1 MHQSTSASKTN
12 QETLENSVSNPH
24 DICDECL
31 KRSLMHSIVLQTRHT
46 GLRLTRGMR
55 KESRTLV
62 DGSPIL
68 NNPSLT
74 YQPKPRSKAQW
85 AVSTEDPRLRKLIGK
100 EGLPRRLSILR
111 DDAVDFR
118 THSFQDGFFRLSLV
132 GALEMS
138 TDQRADRE
146 EVKDVQ
152 YTHVAQVQELQ
163 SAFPIALTDQPSN
176 LHCFQLEFPL
186 DDDNTSPKT
195 SVLARGNPDPDSNEP
210 RRITLAAHS
219 AEERDKWLG
228 ALNLF
233 CKLTAAERAR
243 ASRSAAFQKQL
254 RKKAREQKL
263 DDMEIG
269 HALASTADPTPH
281 APKTTTTSKCLFP
294 AQLAQ
299 ATDVQDV
306 VPNQDGIPVFE
317 EPAEKQTG
325 DGTSESLTSGEN
337 SAVAWHPEAVLKPTL
352 GTFPTS
358 QEAVVV
364 AEAWQAPEDS
374 FMISDVFRGMP
385 IEHRR
390 PTSAMPW
397 RPTSPAI
404 RKQQPMRPTSALH

>member
-1 MHQSTSASKTN
+1 MAQYYITPR
-12 QETLENSVSNPH
+12 L
-24 DICDECL
+24 
-31 KRSLMHSIVLQTRHT
+31 
-46 GLRLTRGMR
+46 GLRLVWHVVHASPPPPIGGGHCDRHENRSPGKR
-55 KESRTLV
+55 RRRRIKHG
-62 DGSPIL
+62 GSVHE
-68 NNPSLT
+68 NGRR
-74 YQPKPRSKAQW
+74 RSKDGH
-85 AVSTEDPRLRKLIGK
+85 EPDRRRRN
-100 EGLPRRLSILR
+100 RRLSILR

-152 YTHVAQVQELQ
+152 YTHVAQVQQLQ

-254 RKKAREQKL
+254 RKKAREEKL

-281 APKTTTTSKCLFP
+281 VPKTTTTSKCLFP

-317 EPAEKQTG
+317 EASLAECW
-325 DGTSESLTSGEN
+325 SSLS
-337 SAVAWHPEAVLKPTL
+337 K
-352 GTFPTS
+352 
-358 QEAVVV
+358 
-364 AEAWQAPEDS
+364 
-374 FMISDVFRGMP
+374 
-385 IEHRR
+385 
-390 PTSAMPW
+390 
-397 RPTSPAI
+397 
-404 RKQQPMRPTSALH
+404 

>member
-1 MHQSTSASKTN
+1 
-12 QETLENSVSNPH
+12 
-24 DICDECL
+24 
-31 KRSLMHSIVLQTRHT
+31 
-46 GLRLTRGMR
+46 
-55 KESRTLV
+55 
-62 DGSPIL
+62 
-68 NNPSLT
+68 
-74 YQPKPRSKAQW
+74 
-85 AVSTEDPRLRKLIGK
+85 
-100 EGLPRRLSILR
+100 
-111 DDAVDFR
+111 
-118 THSFQDGFFRLSLV
+118 
-132 GALEMS
+132 MS

-337 SAVAWHPEAVLKPTL
+337 SAVAGHPEAVLKPTL

-390 PTSAMPW
+390 PTSAVPW

-404 RKQQPMRPTSALH
+404 RKQQPMRPTSASWSSSTTNLHRQHMHSGHRDLQQMQVMWELAPPSRPPFPRTPCVSSLLETRQQGLGRAASTCAQPQDFTSEPQLGRRNDERSDLDA

>member
-1 MHQSTSASKTN
+1 MGRTTESFEITSRAVSIKASAFNPPRLREALSLVHQITSASKTN
-12 QETLENSVSNPH
+12 QETLENSVSKPH

-254 RKKAREQKL
+254 RK
-263 DDMEIG
+263 
-269 HALASTADPTPH
+269 
-281 APKTTTTSKCLFP
+281 
-294 AQLAQ
+294 
-299 ATDVQDV
+299 
-306 VPNQDGIPVFE
+306 NQFLKVFILV
-317 EPAEKQTG
+317 G
-325 DGTSESLTSGEN
+325 
-337 SAVAWHPEAVLKPTL
+337 
-352 GTFPTS
+352 F
-358 QEAVVV
+358 
-364 AEAWQAPEDS
+364 
-374 FMISDVFRGMP
+374 
-385 IEHRR
+385 
-390 PTSAMPW
+390 
-397 RPTSPAI
+397 
-404 RKQQPMRPTSALH
+404 